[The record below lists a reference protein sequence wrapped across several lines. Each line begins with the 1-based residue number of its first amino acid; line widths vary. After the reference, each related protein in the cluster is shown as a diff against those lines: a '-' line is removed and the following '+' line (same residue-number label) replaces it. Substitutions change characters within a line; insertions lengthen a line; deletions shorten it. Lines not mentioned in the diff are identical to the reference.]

1 MKQGFLI
8 STDECSRPYTFV
20 ICEPSEVLEVLSK
33 RSELEFDELEGPELL
48 KLSSGLSID
57 VLGTC
62 DGYREDPEEEDEYTY
77 EQGFCIIPYEYL
89 AREGDKFHVHVHLY
103 RESKQFVVGYNTLE
117 DLQVALTYA
126 APRIT
131 DFSFVMELPGK
142 ATVNYSEEKDG
153 VKHYITLTRVEV
165 EAPQAEELLV
175 EAWHDHRGDIT
186 PVGIFRQ
193 DATMHE
199 RIKQRMEELDI
210 DGDYSTEQVV
220 IR

>member
-20 ICEPSEVLEVLSK
+20 ICEPSDVLEVLSK
-33 RSELEFDELEGPELL
+33 RSKLEFDELQDPGLL
-48 KLSSGLSID
+48 KLSSGRSIT

-103 RESKQFVVGYNTLE
+103 RESKQLVVGYNTLE

-131 DFSFVMELPGK
+131 DFSFVMELSGK
-142 ATVNYSEEKDG
+142 PTVYYFEEKDG
-153 VKHYITLTRVEV
+153 VRYHITLAKVEV
-165 EAPQAEELLV
+165 EAQQTEESPLV
-175 EAWHDHRGDIT
+175 EVWCEQRSI
-186 PVGIFRQ
+186 VLGIFRQ
-193 DATMHE
+193 DDTFE
-199 RIKQRMEELDI
+199 QRVKKRMADLGLEDEE
-210 DGDYSTEQVV
+210 YSAEEIE